1 MAIDEPVGTPEL
13 PDIPELPGE
22 DSAEQHRD
30 RLFDRNRQSLDSRLK
45 SASEDVLERRPRAAE
60 APPGATDFYAE
71 LKTRIH
77 HECITKLGPEL
88 FRQDVPYSQ
97 LQSRVLRVVGDQ
109 LSLDGTPLTR
119 DERSRIVREIADDI
133 LGYGP
138 LEPLLADHA
147 VTEIMVNGFDS
158 VFIERLGRIE
168 ATKVAFADEQHL
180 LRIIDKI
187 VSMVGRRIDESSP
200 MVDARLP
207 DGSRVNAIIPPLA
220 LDGPVLTIRKFAGDT
235 LAMDDLIRLGTITQ
249 DATDFLGT
257 CVQGKLNIL
266 VAGGSGAG
274 KTTLLN
280 NLSTFVPEDER
291 IITIEDAAEIRLHQ
305 QHVVRLDARPANIEG
320 QGEIRIRELVRNAL
334 RMRPDRIIVGEVRG
348 AETLD
353 MLQAMNTGH
362 EGSLTTIHANSTRD
376 ALYRLET
383 LILTAGIDL
392 PLRAIRE
399 QISSALDL
407 VIHLTRLVDGSRRV
421 THVTEIQ
428 HMEGEVITLQ
438 DIFVARAPDE
448 EFAYSPRTHSLLE
461 PLRSTGLKPQFLE
474 KLAANGAVLPP
485 SFFDGLEEAVAEPA
499 TGTRR
504 FTRL

>member
-1 MAIDEPVGTPEL
+1 
-13 PDIPELPGE
+13 
-22 DSAEQHRD
+22 
-30 RLFDRNRQSLDSRLK
+30 
-45 SASEDVLERRPRAAE
+45 
-60 APPGATDFYAE
+60 
-71 LKTRIH
+71 
-77 HECITKLGPEL
+77 
-88 FRQDVPYSQ
+88 
-97 LQSRVLRVVGDQ
+97 
-109 LSLDGTPLTR
+109 
-119 DERSRIVREIADDI
+119 
-133 LGYGP
+133 
-138 LEPLLADHA
+138 
-147 VTEIMVNGFDS
+147 
-158 VFIERLGRIE
+158 
-168 ATKVAFADEQHL
+168 
-180 LRIIDKI
+180 
-187 VSMVGRRIDESSP
+187 
-200 MVDARLP
+200 
-207 DGSRVNAIIPPLA
+207 
-220 LDGPVLTIRKFAGDT
+220 VLTVRKFAGYT
-235 LAMDDLIRLGTITQ
+235 LAMDDLIRLGTVTQ
-249 DATDFLGT
+249 EATDFLAT

-280 NLSTFVPEDER
+280 NLSTFIPEDER

-305 QHVVRLDARPANIEG
+305 QHVVRLEARPSNIEG

-383 LILTAGIDL
+383 LILTAGIEL

-407 VIHLTRLVDGSRRV
+407 VVHLTRLVDGSRRI

-448 EFAYSPRTHSLLE
+448 EFAYSTRTHNLLE

-485 SFFDGLEEAVAEPA
+485 SFFEGLEEAVAEPA
-499 TGTRR
+499 TGSSRR